1 MYTNINQENVHLP
14 SFGGRESDNMGLVP
28 YIYFDPE
35 YSVLD
40 EIKSSIL
47 IAETTMHSH
56 PSFFCTTPIL
66 FRTLTTLLKCSFG
79 TRVNIF
85 VARAF
90 CFRVP
95 KCYLPFGTGAMKP
108 EQTV

>member
-47 IAETTMHSH
+47 IAETTMYSH
-56 PSFFCTTPIL
+56 FSGGKFCYIATFPPVKNWGEKWL
-66 FRTLTTLLKCSFG
+66 CSM
-79 TRVNIF
+79 I
-85 VARAF
+85 
-90 CFRVP
+90 
-95 KCYLPFGTGAMKP
+95 
-108 EQTV
+108 